1 VPRKD
6 EGRKYFKIN
15 VGGSRT
21 PTKGRSK
28 TPLDE
33 AYEEWRWNVHHKRR
47 AKTRSEQFKKVAKT
61 TKAVHVYKI
70 PKRYTGY

>member
-1 VPRKD
+1 MPRKS
-6 EGRKYFKIN
+6 ESRKQRRAST
-15 VGGSRT
+15 GGAKT

-47 AKTRSEQFKKVAKT
+47 ASTRGEQFKKIAKT